1 MCSQMGSPSRSQELE
16 PRATCCGRASAA
28 TGAVTGELGASTT
41 LRAARL
47 ALFS

>member
-16 PRATCCGRASAA
+16 PRATCCGRASA